1 MVARPV
7 SRKQPGNGLL
17 APRLHPLQ
25 WPGGPCA
32 APGCNAD
39 LVVLEAADSIEPGHG
54 RRPDTGSI
62 SHLVPRLV
70 LAPHRVFPILRF
82 NMVCPA
88 ES

>member
-1 MVARPV
+1 MARPV
-7 SRKQPGNGLL
+7 LRKQPGNGLL

-39 LVVLEAADSIEPGHG
+39 LVVLEAAELIEAGHG
-54 RRPDTGSI
+54 RRPGAGSI

-70 LAPHRVFPILRF
+70 LAPHRVSPILRF
-82 NMVCPA
+82 SIASP
-88 ES
+88 E